1 MPARVLQYSDV
12 ENACDEPARI
22 GRLATALHQY
32 RDADTIVVG
41 TGDNTAPGVLPLVME
56 GRQALEFYD
65 AVDPDLET
73 FGNHDFD
80 FGVDATRE
88 VVRRSPQ
95 AWLSA
100 NVQRN
105 GGPFGSDVGVRPWTV
120 LERNETRIGFTGV
133 TTPRTV
139 SLNPVATDID
149 VHDPVETARAAID
162 SLRDEGVDYVVVCSH
177 LGRGDDALARQVD
190 ADVVLGG
197 HVPSARNEV
206 VEGTLLTRPG
216 DGGTAIVDL
225 SFERDGPTA
234 TIRRTT
240 GLEPHV
246 DVVRSFEALQAETG
260 LDDVI
265 ARVDE
270 PLDRSETTLFGGEAK
285 LGNFVT
291 DAYRWKTGADV
302 AIQNSGG
309 LRTGTTLSGD
319 VTVADV
325 ISLVPF
331 EEPVAVAEVSG
342 STLEAI
348 FEGSAGLDL
357 GFAEP
362 DWWHAQVS
370 GAVLEWDPTDH
381 SVTVDSVGGDPLD
394 PDQRYRVATSDY
406 LFHTDDEFPALDP
419 ADRVERTEVC
429 QYDVLVEYARRHGI
443 DPAIE
448 GRVRRL
454 ESRLESSERT
464 E

>member
-1 MPARVLQYSDV
+1 M
-12 ENACDEPARI
+12 
-22 GRLATALHQY
+22 
-32 RDADTIVVG
+32 
-41 TGDNTAPGVLPLVME
+41 
-56 GRQALEFYD
+56 
-65 AVDPDLET
+65 
-73 FGNHDFD
+73 
-80 FGVDATRE
+80 
-88 VVRRSPQ
+88 
-95 AWLSA
+95 
-100 NVQRN
+100 
-105 GGPFGSDVGVRPWTV
+105 
-120 LERNETRIGFTGV
+120 
-133 TTPRTV
+133 
-139 SLNPVATDID
+139 
-149 VHDPVETARAAID
+149 
-162 SLRDEGVDYVVVCSH
+162 
-177 LGRGDDALARQVD
+177 
-190 ADVVLGG
+190 
-197 HVPSARNEV
+197 
-206 VEGTLLTRPG
+206 
-216 DGGTAIVDL
+216 
-225 SFERDGPTA
+225 
-234 TIRRTT
+234 
-240 GLEPHV
+240 
-246 DVVRSFEALQAETG
+246 VRSFEALQAETG
-260 LDDVI
+260 LDEVI

-270 PLDRSETTLFGGEAK
+270 PLDRSETTLFGGEAR

-348 FEGSAGLDL
+348 FEGGAGLDL

-370 GAVLEWDPTDH
+370 GAVLEWNPTDH
-381 SVTVDSVGGDPLD
+381 RVVVDSVGGEPLD
-394 PDQRYRVATSDY
+394 PDQCYRVATSDY

-419 ADRVERTEVC
+419 ADRVKRTEVC